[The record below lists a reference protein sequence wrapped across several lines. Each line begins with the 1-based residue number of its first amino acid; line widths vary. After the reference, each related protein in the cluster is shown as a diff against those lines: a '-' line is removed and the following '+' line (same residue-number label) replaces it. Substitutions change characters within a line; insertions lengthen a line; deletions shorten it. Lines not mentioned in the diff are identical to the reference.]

1 MHDIPGRRTLRHHW
15 AVRRPAGG
23 RGCHRPGANP
33 VRQPERQQEYRTRAL
48 AWQDAFAEYSTDSR
62 QALRGSGRPAAAEPT
77 DLLGG
82 VGRVCAVRLS
92 QLCSNSTDRT
102 RDEHS
107 VPVLDAVLAPAYAD
121 RPRVE
126 GGGDVGAEH
135 YHDAAD
141 ARRRDSRLLYQ
152 GVRPTDCRAPEHS

>member
-1 MHDIPGRRTLRHHW
+1 MHDIPGRRTIRHHR
-15 AVRRPAGG
+15 AVRPPARG
-23 RGCHRPGANP
+23 RGGPGPGPNP
-33 VRQPERQQEYRTRAL
+33 VRQPECQQEYRTSAL
-48 AWQDAFAEYSTDSR
+48 AWQDAFAEYSTDGR
-62 QALRGSGRPAAAEPT
+62 QALRGSGRPAAAEPA

-92 QLCSNSTDRT
+92 QLCSDSTDRT
-102 RDEHS
+102 RDEHR

-121 RPRVE
+121 RSRVQ

-135 YHDAAD
+135 DHDAAD

-152 GVRPTDCRAPEHS
+152 GVRPTDCRAPEYF